1 MKRNGCQPLLTIFLC
16 TLLMLPFY
24 IQSGGAVSSST
35 VVDDIILDLAN
46 PRGDFSITNS
56 GEWGTDYSDQGKGIA
71 VPHLNQI
78 FTIGTSYLPGVT
90 YGVLLAKWNAT
101 AGLIWGKTIN
111 EAGSSLVHAVTADSH
126 FVYLIGSTPSLGGSD
141 SLVLKVNQ
149 SGTVSWIQTLDYG
162 EYETARDVVV
172 SEDGSVYVLIAPT
185 GPLPVLV
192 KLGSNGSLV
201 WDRIINSPEFHSSR
215 QLSISPDG
223 SVYTLTS
230 QYLTKWDEDGN
241 VIWNIEG
248 SFHSISPSSDGS
260 IYSMTHPDIVILAT
274 GDSHSILKDSAISMN
289 FYCNISKWSRD
300 GDELITRRLIVQNDT
315 EILYIIAVD
324 LVVSPEGD
332 VYSLLS
338 VYEQPYIIMKLN
350 ANLDSIPEWSP
361 VLNEIETTYRINSI
375 AAVGDGVIYAEGSL
389 SSPEADANL
398 TLIRFR
404 GQVSTT
410 HDINSRNLNAIIL
423 AGVVGIVVVIALVVT
438 LRPKP

>member
-46 PRGDFSITNS
+46 PRGDFNITNS

-111 EAGSSLVHAVTADSH
+111 EAGSSFVHAVTADSH
-126 FVYLIGSTPSLGGSD
+126 FVYLIGSTASLGGSD

-192 KLGSNGSLV
+192 KLGSNESFI
-201 WDRIINSPEFHSSR
+201 WDRIIDSPEFHSSR
-215 QLSISPDG
+215 QLSISTDG

-230 QYLTKWDEDGN
+230 QYLSKWDENGN

-248 SFHSISPSSDGS
+248 SFHSISPSPDGS
-260 IYSMTHPDIVILAT
+260 IYCWTHRETVFVVT
-274 GDSHSILKDSAISMN
+274 GDSHSILKDSAILMD
-289 FYCNISKWSRD
+289 FYWNISKWSRD

-315 EILYIIAVD
+315 EILSTTVVD

-338 VYEQPYIIMKLN
+338 VDEQPYIIMKLN
-350 ANLDSIPEWSP
+350 ASLDSIPEWSP
-361 VLNEIETTYRINSI
+361 VLNGIETAYRINSI
-375 AAVGDGVIYAEGSL
+375 AAVGDGVIYAEGSCSL
-389 SSPEADANL
+389 PEADANL
-398 TLIRFR
+398 ILIRFG

-410 HDINSRNLNAIIL
+410 SDINSQNLNVIIL
-423 AGVVGIVVVIALVVT
+423 AGVVGIVVVIALVVA
-438 LRPKP
+438 LRSKP